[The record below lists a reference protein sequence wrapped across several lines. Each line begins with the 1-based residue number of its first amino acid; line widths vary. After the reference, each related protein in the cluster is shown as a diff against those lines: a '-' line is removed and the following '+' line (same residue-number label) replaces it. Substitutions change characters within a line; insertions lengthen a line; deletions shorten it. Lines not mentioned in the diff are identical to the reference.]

1 MKSRF
6 IFIPLATLL
15 LGFVACGEEKTSEE
29 NSKESETA
37 EVKKDTTEEIAF
49 SHRNMKVEEFA
60 QYINDPEAEVI
71 DVRTPEEQA
80 ETGVLNHARLIDY
93 SSQGFYDKIE
103 SEIPKEKSV
112 YVYCQG
118 GGRSAKVSK
127 ELIQRGYQN
136 VYNLEYGMEAW
147 LLDSMPVIYTTHK

>member
-1 MKSRF
+1 MKSRY
-6 IFIPLATLL
+6 IFIPLASLL
-15 LGFVACGEEKTSEE
+15 MGAVACGDDKSSEE
-29 NSKESETA
+29 SSKKEEPV
-37 EVKKDTTEEIAF
+37 EVKDTTEEIAF
-49 SHRNMKVEEFA
+49 SHRNMNVEEFA
-60 QYINDPEAEVI
+60 QYLNDPEAEVI
-71 DVRTPEEQA
+71 DVRTPEEQE
-80 ETGVLNHARLIDY
+80 ETGILNHARLIDY

-127 ELIQRGYQN
+127 ELIQRGYHN

-147 LLDSMPVIYTTHK
+147 LIDSMPVIYTTH